1 MLNKLNAQSK
11 VGSTNNNKPLSMS
24 RVEKQYATISIGK
37 PGSYRA
43 KSLNGSHARPRVAT
57 ERTDIKRAVGP
68 NTATKTQGPRHYCTI
83 TQPTSNHGA
92 VAFAA
97 Q

>member
-43 KSLNGSHARPRVAT
+43 KSLNGTVRPRVAP
-57 ERTDIKRAVGP
+57 ERTLRKRS
-68 NTATKTQGPRHYCTI
+68 T
-83 TQPTSNHGA
+83 
-92 VAFAA
+92 
-97 Q
+97 